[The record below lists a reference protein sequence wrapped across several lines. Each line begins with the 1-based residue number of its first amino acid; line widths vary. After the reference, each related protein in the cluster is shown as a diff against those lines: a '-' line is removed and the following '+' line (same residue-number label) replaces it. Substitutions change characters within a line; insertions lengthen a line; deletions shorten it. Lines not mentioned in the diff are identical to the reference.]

1 VEQFYNIS
9 GIISVILL
17 AIALIIGISKYN
29 LLSKNEKWYIYYII
43 FISLIE
49 FLSYTITF
57 FEIIGLKSRLYPIY
71 ITGEFFVVTGIFIKK
86 LNLSKYSYIITGLVS
101 LFFLTADRVFIKY
114 GYNNDYSKAI
124 SNLIIISL
132 IGYSLIQ
139 DIKNVESKSSFQLI
153 DKTLFLYFTVSIF
166 IFMLQH
172 QLIKFPLEY
181 FSAIWVINNLMLWV
195 LYSLFIKT
203 FLQLKK

>member
-1 VEQFYNIS
+1 MEQFYNIS

-86 LNLSKYSYIITGLVS
+86 LKLPNSSFILTGILSF
-101 LFFLTADRVFIKY
+101 FFLMSDRILPD
-114 GYNNDYSKAI
+114 YNNDYSKAI
-124 SNLIIISL
+124 SNLIMISV

-139 DIKNVESKSSFQLI
+139 DIKNIKIKSQFQII
-153 DKTLFLYFTVSIF
+153 DKTYFFYFTISLFIF
-166 IFMLQH
+166 ILQH
-172 QLIKFPLEY
+172 QLIQFPLEY